1 MGYHLNIG
9 LALLAKWTLSIA
21 ERAYCRHR
29 TEESSLQEENVLQS
43 PLMMPSPVLP
53 KMPFLNSLGIRFTQ
67 RYSFRL
73 AGLGELRVG

>member
-1 MGYHLNIG
+1 MGYHLSIG
-9 LALLAKWTLSIA
+9 LALPAKWPLSIA

-29 TEESSLQEENVLQS
+29 TEGSSPQEENALQS
-43 PLMMPSPVLP
+43 PLMMPSSVLP
-53 KMPFLNSLGIRFTQ
+53 KMRFLNSPGIRFTR

>member
-9 LALLAKWTLSIA
+9 LALPAKWMLSIV

-29 TEESSLQEENVLQS
+29 TEGNSLQDENAWQS
-43 PLMMPSPVLP
+43 PLMMPSSVLP
-53 KMPFLNSLGIRFTQ
+53 KMPFLNSFGIRFMQ

>member
-1 MGYHLNIG
+1 MGYHMNIG
-9 LALLAKWTLSIA
+9 LASPAKWTLSIA

-29 TEESSLQEENVLQS
+29 TEGSSLQEENVLQS

>member
-1 MGYHLNIG
+1 MGYRLNIA
-9 LALLAKWTLSIA
+9 LALPAKWTLSIA

-29 TEESSLQEENVLQS
+29 TEGSSLQGENVLQS

-53 KMPFLNSLGIRFTQ
+53 KMPFLNSRGIRFTQ

-73 AGLGELRVG
+73 AGLGELQVG